1 MARAPRCRLAAYAL
15 NRHLGPAGMYMLRRL
30 RALAAQYLSRCT
42 SWRHPP
48 FPRRRCEPPSRI
60 PCVQTARPCVTT
72 TSHHRCSVS
81 PPGCL
86 RTRLET
92 PTSGWQ
98 VDARRMPLMWSESRE
113 CFGGYYTLIP
123 SIAGEQPQLCRSAHG
138 DPSNRSLRSR
148 GRHSDGNTTAPP
160 DSAVAPVVFPGC
172 YVLSTLTR
180 LRSCAGRSYRS
191 RSTSQLLQS
200 HGSELHDAN
209 ETRPCSFTLAQV
221 AYWYEPAVC
230 AKMSTKT
237 WAFGR

>member
-1 MARAPRCRLAAYAL
+1 MARAPRCRLAACAVD
-15 NRHLGPAGMYMLRRL
+15 RPHGPAGIYMVRRL

-60 PCVQTARPCVTT
+60 PCVQTARPCGTIS
-72 TSHHRCSVS
+72 SHHPCSVS

-86 RTRLET
+86 RTRLEI

-98 VDARRMPLMWSESRE
+98 VDARRLPLMWVENRA
-113 CFGGYYTLIP
+113 CFGGYCMLIS

-160 DSAVAPVVFPGC
+160 DSAAVPVVF
-172 YVLSTLTR
+172 LSCCVFATLTR
-180 LRSCAGRSYRS
+180 LCSCAGLSYPS
-191 RSTSQLLQS
+191 HSTSQLPQS
-200 HGSELHDAN
+200 HGSEIHDAN

-230 AKMSTKT
+230 ATTSIKP
-237 WAFGR
+237 